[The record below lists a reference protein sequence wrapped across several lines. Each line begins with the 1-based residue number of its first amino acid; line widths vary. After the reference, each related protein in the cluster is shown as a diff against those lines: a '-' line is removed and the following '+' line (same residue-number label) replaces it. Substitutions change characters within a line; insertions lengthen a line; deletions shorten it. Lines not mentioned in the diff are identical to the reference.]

1 MKKLLALVLA
11 LCTAAAL
18 CACGHDSA
26 AKTKPN
32 EESTAD
38 KGTLTLAYWEEN
50 CPEWWE
56 KVYADTGIKVEY
68 EQIASADYANIM
80 STRVKG
86 GEAPDIFFSRNEDLG
101 KMYAENGFVEPMADM
116 ALVNDKV
123 SAGVVDIM
131 KTMFG
136 ETIYGIPVN
145 VSYTGL
151 LFYNQDIFDE
161 VGVELPQ
168 NMDEFVAVCDKLVA
182 AGYTPF
188 INGASETN
196 HIKHFSFCPF
206 MINNLNGQQE
216 WLKGLKDGTSSFM
229 DEEWMTAMQYMQ
241 DGLKYSD
248 PSSIGLTHVEAWAQF
263 AEGSAVMLTGS
274 SYMFDQNYAV
284 VTPEFNMGVTACPYN
299 YEGDPHICISGQN
312 NVMFVNAKSAN
323 KELAMEYYDYFL
335 NHLEDYAKITGVPAP
350 FAVKDGETTTEWSSY
365 SKLFDTLATLP
376 GYVQVT
382 LPSTVESDFNAF
394 MQGMILGDITIN
406 DMADLQAKLE
416 ASLG

>member
-11 LCTAAAL
+11 LCMAAAL

-26 AKTKPN
+26 ANTKPN
-32 EESTAD
+32 EENTAD

-263 AEGSAVMLTGS
+263 ALSRRSAPRPVVFLSVCPSGRYARRCLRKVSNGSCLQFSSGKAFLSLRPSPRRASVLPAGSCHCMRQWCRCGSA
-274 SYMFDQNYAV
+274 
-284 VTPEFNMGVTACPYN
+284 C
-299 YEGDPHICISGQN
+299 
-312 NVMFVNAKSAN
+312 
-323 KELAMEYYDYFL
+323 LA
-335 NHLEDYAKITGVPAP
+335 
-350 FAVKDGETTTEWSSY
+350 
-365 SKLFDTLATLP
+365 
-376 GYVQVT
+376 
-382 LPSTVESDFNAF
+382 
-394 MQGMILGDITIN
+394 
-406 DMADLQAKLE
+406 
-416 ASLG
+416 